1 MQRTDF
7 VNELDLAP
15 VSTPRNIADEYN
27 AVADKI
33 ESEFGAVCHRRHS
46 FKDRHDAEL
55 SLARIRSTYRAMCN
69 GWRDQQRA
77 DRRQR
82 NSTHRGSKWRA
93 VSNAFPSTT

>member
-33 ESEFGAVCHRRHS
+33 EIRIWRRVSPPAQLSKIGTTPNCHS
-46 FKDRHDAEL
+46 PA
-55 SLARIRSTYRAMCN
+55 SASTYRV
-69 GWRDQQRA
+69 
-77 DRRQR
+77 
-82 NSTHRGSKWRA
+82 H
-93 VSNAFPSTT
+93 V